1 MKNLKKLV
9 ALFMVLVFALSM
21 AACSNGSGETNTD
34 FTDWAKVEAAA
45 KKEGKVTVYS
55 NFPQDI
61 EQGIFEEFGKHY
73 GIDVEYIKIGGSV
86 PTMNKYIT
94 EAENDEHVVDL
105 IQMSSLTAATV
116 AEKGYAAEI
125 PAAMPNLKN
134 LSPDF
139 PANDTFIPTVI
150 EAIVIVY
157 NTNMITPEEL
167 PNTYEELTDPKY
179 AGKWIIG
186 SPENSA
192 NTIKFMQGCKEL
204 YGEDFVTRLAGLD
217 IMEVDKEVTAAD
229 LVAKGERPF
238 AVMCQNAASVAIQSG
253 APLSFKA
260 METTFI
266 GQNGI
271 ILPYEAPHP
280 NAARLLANWM
290 LGETH
295 QGLFVDKVNAI
306 TTTTFD
312 IAPKGIPA
320 LADMKTYSPDQDA
333 INQNSTA
340 LMAEWRAAIGAN

>member
-1 MKNLKKLV
+1 MKKLV
-9 ALFMVLVFALSM
+9 ALLMVLVFALSM
-21 AACSNGSGETNTD
+21 AACSNGGGEVTNTD
-34 FTDWAKVEAAA
+34 YTDWAKVEAAA

-73 GIDVEYIKIGGSV
+73 GIEVEYIKIGGSV

-105 IQMSSLTAATV
+105 IQMSSLTAMTV
-116 AEKGYAAEI
+116 AEKGYAAKFPES
-125 PAAMPNLKN
+125 MPNLKN
-134 LSPDF
+134 LSADF
-139 PANDTFIPTVI
+139 PATETFVPTVI
-150 EAIVIVY
+150 EALVLVY
-157 NTNMITPEEL
+157 NTDMITPEEL
-167 PNTYEELTDPKY
+167 PNTYEELADPKY
-179 AGKWIIG
+179 KGMYIIG

-204 YGEDFVTRLAGLD
+204 YGDDFVSRLAGMD

-238 AVMCQNAASVAIQSG
+238 ALMCQNAASVAMSKG

-306 TTTTFD
+306 TTTTFE
-312 IAPKGIPA
+312 IAPKGIPT
-320 LADMKTYSPDQDA
+320 LAEMKTYSPDQEA
-333 INQNSTA
+333 INNNSTA